1 MNIHRLHALDGDSD
15 LTPRNTAPVLDAEGA
30 APGDFDMRALIQALT
45 VRRWTILGTV
55 IAAMTIVTLIV
66 LQMTPI
72 YSASTLIMVGQR
84 ENKVIDVESVLAGL
98 PNDTA
103 TIENQIQIL
112 KSWTLAERVIKKLKL
127 DHDAEFSGSKRSMG
141 FGLDTIMSF
150 IGGRERPAAPTPS
163 GAVDPAILK
172 RFAANMTVAA
182 QGRSSV
188 IRVSFDSP
196 DRVKAAAITNAI
208 ADQYIVDQLETKFEA
223 SKRASDWLNER
234 LAQLAEQ
241 VRVAESAVEQYKS
254 ANGLSGSTDGNSA
267 TSQQMTDLNA
277 QIVLAR
283 SNLAEQDAK
292 FRQVNTLYHS
302 GGGIDSIAEVLN
314 SPLISQL
321 RGQQADLIRKEAE
334 LATKYG
340 ERHPQM
346 IALKD
351 ERANLDKKIDEEV
364 RRFIQNQANQVN
376 VARARLASLEESLKT
391 MQTTAGG
398 EGQVRIKLR
407 ELQSEA
413 ESSRTLYQS
422 ILGRAK
428 ETQDKDQIQM
438 PDGRRLDAAA
448 VPREASFPNKTLI
461 LGITLFGS
469 TVLGI
474 LFALLLERLDNGFR
488 TGAEV
493 ERVVRVA
500 NLAVIPTVA
509 RGRDVAERVVQK
521 PLSAFTEALRSL
533 HAGVQL
539 SNVDQPPKVVLV
551 TSSVP
556 NEGKTSIAVSLG
568 RLAARGGARVI
579 LVDGDLRHPS
589 VARQFGDRKPEAGLI
604 DVLTGKRDLATI
616 LQRDPISPLEFL
628 PVAAP
633 PSNPADLISSQA
645 LKNLMDVLRLHYD
658 LIILDAAPMLPVAD
672 TRLLSRLADKVVYV
686 VHWDKTP
693 REAVI
698 SGLKMLRDAGADIAG
713 TVLNQA
719 DMRRHAIYGY
729 GYSSYGYGS
738 SYGRYY
744 TE

>member
-1 MNIHRLHALDGDSD
+1 MNVHRLHALDGDLS
-15 LTPRNTAPVLDAEGA
+15 PRVSPQAMEDEAGPS
-30 APGDFDMRALIQALT
+30 DFDLRALIQALL
-45 VRRWTILGTV
+45 VRRWTIMGTV

-72 YSASTLIMVGQR
+72 YTASTAIMVGQR

-112 KSWTLAERVIKKLKL
+112 KSSLLAQRVIKKLNL
-127 DHDAEFSGSKRSMG
+127 DHDAEFSGGKQGTGILSMLLSLV
-141 FGLDTIMSF
+141 GL
-150 IGGRERPAAPTPS
+150 RERAAPAPQAQGTI
-163 GAVDPAILK
+163 DPAILK
-172 RFAANMTVAA
+172 RFAGKLTVAA
-182 QGRSSV
+182 QGRSSI
-188 IRVSFDSP
+188 IRVSFDSL
-196 DRVKAAAITNAI
+196 DRAKAATIANAI
-208 ADQYIVDQLETKFEA
+208 ADQYIVDQLEAKFDA
-223 SKRASDWLNER
+223 SKRAGDWLNER
-234 LAQLAEQ
+234 LGQLADQ
-241 VRVAESAVEQYKS
+241 VRVAESAVEQYKG
-254 ANGLSGSTDGNSA
+254 ANGLSGSTDDNSA
-267 TSQQMTDLNA
+267 TTQQMTDLNG
-277 QIVLAR
+277 QIVLSR
-283 SNLAEQDAK
+283 SNVAEQEAK

-302 GGGIDSIAEVLN
+302 GGGVDSIADVLN

-351 ERANLDKKIDEEV
+351 ERKNLDKKIDEEV
-364 RRFIQNQANQVN
+364 RRIIQNQANQVN

-398 EGQVRIKLR
+398 EGQVRIRLR
-407 ELQSEA
+407 ELQRQA

-422 ILGRAK
+422 TLGRAK
-428 ETQDKDQIQM
+428 ETQDKDQIQA
-438 PDGRRLDAAA
+438 PDARPIETATE
-448 VPREASFPNKTLI
+448 PREPSFPNKTLI
-461 LGITLFGS
+461 LGITLFAS

-488 TGAEV
+488 TGV
-493 ERVVRVA
+493 EIERMARVA
-500 NLAVIPTVA
+500 NLAVVPSVA
-509 RGRDVAERVVQK
+509 RGRDVAERVIQK
-521 PLSAFTEALRSL
+521 PLSSFTEALRSL
-533 HAGVQL
+533 HAGIQL
-539 SNVDQPPKVVLV
+539 SNVDQPPKVVLI

-589 VARQFGDRKPEAGLI
+589 VAEQFGERKVDAGLI

-616 LQRDPISPLEFL
+616 LQRDPISPLEYL
-628 PVAAP
+628 PVAMP
-633 PSNPADLISSQA
+633 PSNPADLIGSQA
-645 LKNLMDVLRLHYD
+645 LKNLVDVLRLHYD
-658 LIILDAAPMLPVAD
+658 LVILDAAPMLPVAD
-672 TRLLSRLADKVVYV
+672 TRLLSRLADKTVYV

-693 REAVI
+693 REAVM
-698 SGLKMLRDAGADIAG
+698 SGLKMLRDAGAEIAG

-738 SYGRYY
+738 YYGKYY
-744 TE
+744 AE